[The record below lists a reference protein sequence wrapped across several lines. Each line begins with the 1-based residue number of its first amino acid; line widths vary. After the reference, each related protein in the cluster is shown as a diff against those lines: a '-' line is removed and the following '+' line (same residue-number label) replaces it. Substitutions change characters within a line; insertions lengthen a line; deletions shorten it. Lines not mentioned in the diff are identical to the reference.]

1 MAVCFIGEGNRRKP
15 QTCSKSLTNLSH
27 NVVSSTPHLSGIWT
41 HNVSGDRH
49 WIQLSYDPDGPA
61 VMNNHLSVTAYERN
75 EGFTSCICILFP
87 TFWCLAP
94 LICAAYASAPV
105 QVTSQSS
112 HRSWFW
118 PRGVDEEE
126 LGVPVCDFMAA
137 SFFLCF
143 CPSKC
148 SLYVCNQNTST
159 HLGTP
164 FYDVY
169 YWVFN

>member
-1 MAVCFIGEGNRRKP
+1 MPLSIIFQLYRGSLFYWWRKP
-15 QTCSKSLTNLSH
+15 EKTTDLQQVADKHHIMLYR
-27 NVVSSTPHLSGIWT
+27 VHLIWVGFELK
-41 HNVSGDRH
+41 NVSGDRH

-61 VMNNHLSVTAYERN
+61 VMNNQLSVTAYERN

-148 SLYVCNQNTST
+148 SLYVCNQNT
-159 HLGTP
+159 
-164 FYDVY
+164 
-169 YWVFN
+169 

>member
-1 MAVCFIGEGNRRKP
+1 
-15 QTCSKSLTNLSH
+15 
-27 NVVSSTPHLSGIWT
+27 
-41 HNVSGDRH
+41 
-49 WIQLSYDPDGPA
+49 
-61 VMNNHLSVTAYERN
+61 
-75 EGFTSCICILFP
+75 
-87 TFWCLAP
+87 
-94 LICAAYASAPV
+94 
-105 QVTSQSS
+105 
-112 HRSWFW
+112 
-118 PRGVDEEE
+118 
-126 LGVPVCDFMAA
+126 MAA